1 MKGSN
6 TVEKVKRALKEILY
20 FVCGII
26 SSCILPF
33 SLIIAFNYSKGIA
46 YNNLEGVS
54 FMPFGAII
62 AACIIISYVV
72 LIIKT
77 AVSKKRSVS
86 EKISVIGL
94 FILSVTAG
102 TVLSV
107 SAWKWFLYCLNYSIF

>member
-6 TVEKVKRALKEILY
+6 TVEKAKSALKGILY

-46 YNNLEGVS
+46 YNNPEGVS

-62 AACIIISYVV
+62 AAGIIISYVV

-77 AVSKKRSVS
+77 AVSKKDRYQ
-86 EKISVIGL
+86 KKYR
-94 FILSVTAG
+94 LSDC
-102 TVLSV
+102 
-107 SAWKWFLYCLNYSIF
+107 LYYP